1 MKIAVTYDDGQIF
14 QHFGKTEKFQI
25 FETDN
30 NRILSSVI
38 VDTDGQGHEALAD
51 FLADRGVDSVICGG
65 IGGGA
70 RSALEQAGIYVFGGV
85 GGSPEAAVLA
95 MLNGTLTYSAGETC
109 GHHDHEEGQCCG
121 RVAGNDPHLDSGQEY
136 ECGGCEGCSTP
147 LDEITAETLAG
158 GEILRMLA
166 EQFSQAPTVE
176 AYSAVLRCLRDSVV
190 CMAGTMRTPV
200 NAETGTETFKPDL
213 ADNGRHKFLPVFSSR
228 DLAEA
233 AAQKDSVIREEP
245 FLDTLAYAEADD
257 EVAGLVLDAMS
268 RPFIVEKDLFDAI
281 RALPSILE
289 E

>member
-38 VDTDGQGHEALAD
+38 VDTEGQGHEALAG

-70 RSALEQAGIYVFGGV
+70 KSALEQAGIYVFGGV

-95 MLNGTLTYSAGETC
+95 MLGGTLTYSAGETC
-109 GHHDHEEGQCCG
+109 GHHDHEEGHCCG
-121 RVAGNDPHLDSGQEY
+121 RVAGNDPHQDGGQEY
-136 ECGGCEGCSTP
+136 GCGGCEGCSTP

-281 RALPSILE
+281 RALPSILAE
-289 E
+289 